1 MKRIIEMA
9 ERLVAGLAEEA
20 GVTRAETIRSLVAR
34 VQVSPHSVRFEIDR
48 RALAGRLQVD
58 GNTIDEHDPLC
69 IELAITLKRRG
80 REQQLILT
88 SAADG
93 TRTDPALIKAIVR
106 ARRWFGI
113 LRSGQVDSIAEIGR
127 MEEVPRSWISTQL
140 PLVFLAPDI
149 TPAILKGERP
159 SDCNLDRLVALAGAS
174 PGWAE
179 QRKAFRNA

>member
-9 ERLVAGLAEEA
+9 ERLVAGVAEEA

-113 LRSGQVDSIAEIGR
+113 LRSGQVGSIAEIGR